1 MSELAVVGSIFAGIV
16 GVYALGYH
24 MGKGSSTPSSTPSMP
39 EKKLTPREQKY
50 DRLLKEKSEVQR
62 ELEHIRLQR
71 YQWGDQKL
79 NDYFKL
85 YTDRLAVLNQ
95 MIDTFESRETI
106 GKCNLC
112 LKDEQTILSTD
123 DDTGKYGVCV
133 RCIHDNLMELVA
145 KKHWNKDRHVHWPEG
160 EMSNQ

>member
-24 MGKGSSTPSSTPSMP
+24 MGKGSSTPSMP

-62 ELEHIRLQR
+62 ELEHIKLQR

-145 KKHWNKDRHVHWPEG
+145 KKHWNQRQAC
-160 EMSNQ
+160 SLA